1 MLLIF
6 NILYLIFINLKN
18 KIMEGLGAIF
28 VIAIIIGVVF
38 LMRWLGA
45 WMLRIDEVINIQSE
59 ILKELK
65 KRN

>member
-28 VIAIIIGVVF
+28 VIEIIIGVVF

-45 WMLRIDEVINIQSE
+45 WMLRID
-59 ILKELK
+59 
-65 KRN
+65 

>member
-45 WMLRIDEVINIQSE
+45 WMLRIDEVINIQNE
-59 ILKELK
+59 ILKEIK

>member
-1 MLLIF
+1 
-6 NILYLIFINLKN
+6 
-18 KIMEGLGAIF
+18 MEGLGAIF
-28 VIAIIIGVVF
+28 AIAIIIGVVF

>member
-1 MLLIF
+1 
-6 NILYLIFINLKN
+6 
-18 KIMEGLGAIF
+18 MEGLGAIF
-28 VIAIIIGVVF
+28 VIAIIIVAV
-38 LMRWLGA
+38 LIMRWLGA